1 MRKLLILHL
10 IGFVIEL
17 SGCVIGYFAGVFWG
31 AMVFIVGACMMLIGD
46 IGIVVQEHKE
56 KREKRKKKRT

>member
-31 AMVFIVGACMMLIGD
+31 AAVCIAGACMMLIGD
-46 IGIVVQEHKE
+46 IGIAVQQHKE
-56 KREKRKKKRT
+56 KREKKKS

>member
-10 IGFVIEL
+10 IGAVIEL

-31 AMVFIVGACMMLIGD
+31 AVVCIVGACMMLIGD
-46 IGIVVQEHKE
+46 IGIVV
-56 KREKRKKKRT
+56 